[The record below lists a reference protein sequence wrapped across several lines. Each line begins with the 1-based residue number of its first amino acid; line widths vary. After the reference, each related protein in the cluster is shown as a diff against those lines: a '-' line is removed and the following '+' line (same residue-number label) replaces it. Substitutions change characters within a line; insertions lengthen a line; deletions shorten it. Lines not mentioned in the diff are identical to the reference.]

1 MLFRRKR
8 KKSNTLARNLV
19 VHEDPKSIVSEQF
32 RTIRTNIKFS
42 MPDDE
47 LKTIVVTSASIK
59 EGKSTVSANIAGVFA
74 QEGKKVLLIDGDMRK
89 PTVHYT
95 FTLQNVMGLSNLLTR
110 QCTIQ
115 EAIQET
121 DIEGLSVITS
131 GPIPPNPA
139 ELLASK
145 QMGIVMGM
153 LKEEF
158 DLIIFDAPPVLSVTD
173 AQILSNKCDATIL
186 IVNAGETQKNAIV
199 KAKEL
204 LDLSKANIIGVI
216 MNNINLKKKDYY
228 YYQYYGQAE

>member
-47 LKTIVVTSASIK
+47 LKTIVVTSAIIK

>member
-74 QEGKKVLLIDGDMRK
+74 QEGKKVLIIDGDMRK

-204 LDLSKANIIGVI
+204 LDLSKADIIGVI